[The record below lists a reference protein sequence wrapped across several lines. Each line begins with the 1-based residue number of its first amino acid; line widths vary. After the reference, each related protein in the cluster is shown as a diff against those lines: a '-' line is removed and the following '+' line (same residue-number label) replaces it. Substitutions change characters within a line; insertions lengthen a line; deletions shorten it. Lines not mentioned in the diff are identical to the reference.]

1 MQNKKLFAIMSF
13 VMAMLM
19 MTAFSFSLF
28 AAAGDAD
35 KPITGEEFEIVDDCV
50 HDFSDTYRYD
60 KKTHWHFCK
69 KCGEKQGEAEHT
81 LDDEGKCTVC
91 NFGKA
96 KLGDVNGD
104 DEIGLDDLVL
114 FRRYM
119 AGYTDDNF
127 NSIAADVNGDN
138 EINSTDLVLIRRYLA
153 GYPGT
158 GIGE

>member
-13 VMAMLM
+13 IMAMFM
-19 MTAFSFSLF
+19 MFTFSFSLF
-28 AAAGDAD
+28 AEAGDSD

-69 KCGEKQGEAEHT
+69 KCGEKQDEAEHT
-81 LDDEGKCTVC
+81 LNDEGKCTVC

-104 DEIGLDDLVL
+104 DEIDTKDLISI
-114 FRRYM
+114 RRYM
-119 AGYTDDNF
+119 VSLEVPEF
-127 NSIAADVNGDN
+127 NVLAADINGDGV
-138 EINSTDLVLIRRYLA
+138 IDTKDLILIRRYIA
-153 GYPGT
+153 GYSGT

>member
-13 VMAMLM
+13 IMAMFM
-19 MTAFSFSLF
+19 MLTFSFSLF
-28 AAAGDAD
+28 AEAGDSD

-69 KCGEKQGEAEHT
+69 KCGEKQDEAEHT
-81 LDDEGKCTVC
+81 LNDEGKCTVC

-104 DEIGLDDLVL
+104 DEIDTKDLISI
-114 FRRYM
+114 RRYM
-119 AGYTDDNF
+119 VSLEVPEF
-127 NSIAADVNGDN
+127 NVLAADINGDGV
-138 EINSTDLVLIRRYLA
+138 IDTKDLILIRRYIA
-153 GYPGT
+153 GYSGT

>member
-13 VMAMLM
+13 IMAMFM
-19 MTAFSFSLF
+19 MFTFSFSLF
-28 AAAGDAD
+28 AEAGDSD

-69 KCGEKQGEAEHT
+69 KCGEKQDEAEHT
-81 LDDEGKCTVC
+81 LNDEGKCTVC

-104 DEIGLDDLVL
+104 DIIDVKDLILIRKHIVNIEL
-114 FRRYM
+114 
-119 AGYTDDNF
+119 TEF
-127 NSIAADVNGDN
+127 NALAADINGDGKVN
-138 EINSTDLVLIRRYLA
+138 AVDLTLVRKYLA
-153 GYPGT
+153 NFPGT

>member
-13 VMAMLM
+13 IMAMFM
-19 MTAFSFSLF
+19 MLTFSFSLF
-28 AAAGDAD
+28 AEAGDSD

-69 KCGEKQGEAEHT
+69 KCGEKQDEAEHT

-104 DEIGLDDLVL
+104 DEIDTKDLISI
-114 FRRYM
+114 RRYM
-119 AGYTDDNF
+119 VSLEVPEF
-127 NSIAADVNGDN
+127 NALAADINGDGA
-138 EINSTDLVLIRRYLA
+138 IDTKDLILIRRYIA
-153 GYPGT
+153 GYSGT

>member
-13 VMAMLM
+13 IMAMFM
-19 MTAFSFSLF
+19 MFTFSFSLF
-28 AAAGDAD
+28 AEAGDSD

-69 KCGEKQGEAEHT
+69 KCGEKQDEAEHT
-81 LDDEGKCTVC
+81 LNDEGKCTVC

-104 DEIGLDDLVL
+104 DEIDTKDLISI
-114 FRRYM
+114 RRYM
-119 AGYTDDNF
+119 VSLEVPEF
-127 NSIAADVNGDN
+127 NALAADINGDGA
-138 EINSTDLVLIRRYLA
+138 IDTKDLILIRRYIA
-153 GYPGT
+153 GYSGT

>member
-13 VMAMLM
+13 IMAMFM
-19 MTAFSFSLF
+19 MLTFSFSLF
-28 AAAGDAD
+28 AEAGDSD

-69 KCGEKQGEAEHT
+69 KCGEKQDEAEHT

-104 DEIGLDDLVL
+104 DEIDTKDLISI
-114 FRRYM
+114 RRYM
-119 AGYTDDNF
+119 VSLEVPEF
-127 NSIAADVNGDN
+127 NVLAADINGDGV
-138 EINSTDLVLIRRYLA
+138 IDTKDLILIRRYIA
-153 GYPGT
+153 GYSGT

>member
-13 VMAMLM
+13 IMAMFM
-19 MTAFSFSLF
+19 MFTFSFSLF
-28 AAAGDAD
+28 AEAGDSD

-69 KCGEKQGEAEHT
+69 KCGEKQDEAEHT

-104 DEIGLDDLVL
+104 DEIDTKDLISI
-114 FRRYM
+114 RRYM
-119 AGYTDDNF
+119 VSLEVPEF
-127 NSIAADVNGDN
+127 NVLAADINGDGV
-138 EINSTDLVLIRRYLA
+138 IDTKDLILIRRYIA
-153 GYPGT
+153 GYSGT

>member
-19 MTAFSFSLF
+19 MTALSFSLF

-69 KCGEKQGEAEHT
+69 KCGEKQDEAEHT

-91 NFGKA
+91 DFGKA

-104 DEIGLDDLVL
+104 DIIDVKDLMLIRKYMVGLDVPE
-114 FRRYM
+114 F
-119 AGYTDDNF
+119 NF
-127 NSIAADVNGDN
+127 LAADINGDGKVN
-138 EINSTDLVLIRRYLA
+138 AVDLTLVRKYLV
-153 GYPGT
+153 GLPGT

>member
-13 VMAMLM
+13 IMAMFM
-19 MTAFSFSLF
+19 MLTFSFSLF
-28 AAAGDAD
+28 AEAGDSD

-69 KCGEKQGEAEHT
+69 KCGEKQDEAEHT
-81 LDDEGKCTVC
+81 LNDEGKCTVC

-104 DEIGLDDLVL
+104 DEIDTKDLISI
-114 FRRYM
+114 RRYM
-119 AGYTDDNF
+119 VSLEVPEF
-127 NSIAADVNGDN
+127 NALAADINGDGV
-138 EINSTDLVLIRRYLA
+138 IDTKDLILIRRYIA
-153 GYPGT
+153 GYSGT

>member
-96 KLGDVNGD
+96 MPGDINGD
-104 DEIGLDDLVL
+104 DKVDVKDLML
-114 FRRYM
+114 LRRYM

-127 NSIAADVNGDN
+127 NSIAADVNGDDK
-138 EINSTDLVLIRRYLA
+138 INSTDLILIRRYLA
-153 GYPGT
+153 GLPDT

>member
-13 VMAMLM
+13 IMAMFM
-19 MTAFSFSLF
+19 MFTFSFSLF
-28 AAAGDAD
+28 AEAGDLD

-69 KCGEKQGEAEHT
+69 KCGEKQDEAEHT

-104 DEIGLDDLVL
+104 DEIDTKDLISI
-114 FRRYM
+114 RRYM
-119 AGYTDDNF
+119 VSLEVPEF
-127 NSIAADVNGDN
+127 NVLAADINGDGV
-138 EINSTDLVLIRRYLA
+138 IDTKDLILIRRYIA
-153 GYPGT
+153 GYSGT

>member
-13 VMAMLM
+13 IMAMFM
-19 MTAFSFSLF
+19 MLTFSFSLF
-28 AAAGDAD
+28 AEAGDSD

-69 KCGEKQGEAEHT
+69 KCGEKQDEAEHT

-104 DEIGLDDLVL
+104 DEIDTKDLISI
-114 FRRYM
+114 RRYM
-119 AGYTDDNF
+119 VSLEVPEF
-127 NSIAADVNGDN
+127 NALAADINGDGV
-138 EINSTDLVLIRRYLA
+138 IDTKDLILIRRYIA
-153 GYPGT
+153 GYSGT

>member
-13 VMAMLM
+13 IMAMFM
-19 MTAFSFSLF
+19 MFTFSFSLF
-28 AAAGDAD
+28 AEAGDSD

-69 KCGEKQGEAEHT
+69 KCGEKQDEAEHT
-81 LDDEGKCTVC
+81 LNDEGKCTVC

-104 DEIGLDDLVL
+104 DIIDVEDLILIRKHMVSL
-114 FRRYM
+114 EVPE
-119 AGYTDDNF
+119 F
-127 NSIAADVNGDN
+127 NALAADINGDGKVN
-138 EINSTDLVLIRRYLA
+138 AVDLTLVRKYLA
-153 GYPGT
+153 NFPGT